1 MKAKISARGYT
12 NVILVLNMKRFV
24 AAEDRERFE
33 SIEHP
38 ESVQQTLYQLVD
50 WGKRHLLAKVIN

>member
-1 MKAKISARGYT
+1 MKAKISAKGYT

-24 AAEDRERFE
+24 AAEDQERFE

-38 ESVQQTLYQLVD
+38 
-50 WGKRHLLAKVIN
+50 